1 MSGLEQLHTIRVMI
15 LIEFLV
21 VDIIGSMAVR
31 L

>member
-15 LIEFLV
+15 LMKSFV